1 MRVAVDRAYGS
12 RFGIDVKAIAVKL
25 ALAKIARAA
34 NYIER
39 HQHLVNPH
47 DGVVEVLYVG
57 RRFLFGANPAR
68 APEVHCQHEISLG
81 GEIGMTRQGN
91 H

>member
-1 MRVAVDRAYGS
+1 MKEAVDRAHRTGLS
-12 RFGIDVKAIAVKL
+12 IDVIAIAVKL

-39 HQHLVNPH
+39 YQHLVNPH